1 MTMRFYTL
9 LLTFIFILNIELHA
23 HTFESEILTPAQIA
37 EINTSGIEGAQSV
50 IADLDASE
58 FLTDSE
64 TVKKVTAEIVD
75 LLVAIDSSDEAIL
88 DLSKAV
94 SESILLLS
102 NDISLDLNADG
113 ISDLADISLL
123 VGAIAEGAAMGSSH
137 KFVEQAGDVN
147 GDGRV
152 DAKDIPAEIAPN
164 IKSGIIE
171 SISTNE
177 LKITAPDSLI
187 NYSIQEGV
195 NEGLATISVHLRTH
209 NDYSPKLAH
218 PKTETPS
225 EDPTIV
231 SPIR

>member
-1 MTMRFYTL
+1 MTMRFCTL
-9 LLTFIFILNIELHA
+9 LLTFIFILSIQLHA
-23 HTFESEILTPAQIA
+23 DTFESEILTPAQIA
-37 EINTSGIEGAQSV
+37 EIKTNGIEGAQSV

-64 TVKKVTAEIVD
+64 TVKKVTVEIVD
-75 LLVAIDSSDEAIL
+75 LLMAIDSSDKAIL

-94 SESILLLS
+94 SKSILLLS
-102 NDISLDLNADG
+102 NDISLDLNSDG

-137 KFVEQAGDVN
+137 RFIELFGDVN
-147 GDGRV
+147 EDGRIN
-152 DAKDIPAEIAPN
+152 AKDVSPEIAPS
-164 IKSGIIE
+164 IASGIIE
-171 SISTNE
+171 SFRTTE

-187 NYSIQEGV
+187 KYSIQEGV
-195 NEGLATISVHLRTH
+195 NAGLETIYEHLRTH
-209 NDYSPKLAH
+209 NDFSPKLSH
-218 PKTETPS
+218 PRTETPS